1 MLVLIV
7 RLTVKLVLCSVV
19 MLLSWLSLA
28 VPSGAVVPLGA
39 LVAVVPRLSA
49 VPLPVPRVLPLPLR
63 ALRRSLRM
71 LVGVIVVRLVLL
83 VSAPK
88 FVLACRV
95 RRS

>member
-1 MLVLIV
+1 MLVLVV

-49 VPLPVPRVLPLPLR
+49 VLLLVPRTLPLPLR
-63 ALRRSLRM
+63 ALRHSLRM
-71 LVGVIVVRLVLL
+71 LVGVVVRPVLL
-83 VSAPK
+83 VSVP
-88 FVLACRV
+88 
-95 RRS
+95 